1 MSYTLYHGCIKSAV
15 EPITHGE
22 YGLEHGNNKI
32 VHPWSCADGDTIF
45 FHDATLMKE
54 SECIY
59 DDDNETA
66 IQYCIERCNEQ
77 AQIQNACLP
86 HPFDVTCVLE
96 ITFYTDSFDEPIN
109 SWDDICVLDD
119 SCPNM
124 PTAVCMWADT
134 FNQLVEEGRV
144 SFKVYEFEFFP
155 KLALCYIAG
164 LATTSPL
171 FNKKCLSEN
180 ELKACE
186 MISREGYYF
195 EDLFM
200 PNSVDYYKIEPVNL
214 KNFKKD
220 F

>member
-22 YGLEHGNNKI
+22 YGFEHGNNKI
-32 VHPWSCADGDTIF
+32 VHPWVCANGGTIF
-45 FHDATLMKE
+45 FYDATLMKE

-66 IQYCIERCNEQ
+66 IQYCIEHCNEA

-86 HPFDVTCVLE
+86 HPFDTTCVLE
-96 ITFYTDSFDEPIN
+96 VTIYSDSYNNPVN
-109 SWDDICVLDD
+109 SWDDICIPDN

-124 PTAVCMWADT
+124 NSAVCMQTDT

-144 SFKVYEFEFFP
+144 KFKVHEFEFFP

-164 LATTSPL
+164 LTTTGSF
-171 FNKKCLSEN
+171 FNKECLSEN

-186 MISREGYYF
+186 LISNEGFYS

-200 PNSVDYYKIEPVNL
+200 PEEVNNYEILPVN
-214 KNFKKD
+214 FKEN
-220 F
+220 

>member
-1 MSYTLYHGCIKSAV
+1 
-15 EPITHGE
+15 
-22 YGLEHGNNKI
+22 
-32 VHPWSCADGDTIF
+32 
-45 FHDATLMKE
+45 
-54 SECIY
+54 
-59 DDDNETA
+59 
-66 IQYCIERCNEQ
+66 
-77 AQIQNACLP
+77 
-86 HPFDVTCVLE
+86 
-96 ITFYTDSFDEPIN
+96 
-109 SWDDICVLDD
+109 
-119 SCPNM
+119 M

-144 SFKVYEFEFFP
+144 KFKVYEFEFFP

-200 PNSVDYYKIEPVNL
+200 PNSVDSYKIEPVNL

>member
-1 MSYTLYHGCIKSAV
+1 MSYTLYHGCIKSSV

-32 VHPWSCADGDTIF
+32 THPWICIDEDSIF
-45 FHDATLMKE
+45 FHDVTLMKK

-59 DDDNETA
+59 DDDNDTA

-96 ITFYTDSFDEPIN
+96 ITFYTDSFNEPIN
-109 SWDDICVLDD
+109 SWDDICVPDN

-124 PTAVCMWADT
+124 TTAVCMWADT

-164 LATTSPL
+164 LVTTNPL

-186 MISREGYYF
+186 ILSSDDFFYVYLPHPEQTNEYEVF
-195 EDLFM
+195 
-200 PNSVDYYKIEPVNL
+200 PVNFKEL
-214 KNFKKD
+214 KEV
-220 F
+220 

>member
-32 VHPWSCADGDTIF
+32 THPWSCADGDTIF
-45 FHDATLMKE
+45 FYDATLMKK

-66 IQYCIERCNEQ
+66 IQYYIERCNEQ

-96 ITFYTDSFDEPIN
+96 ITFYTDSFNEPIN
-109 SWDDICVLDD
+109 SWEDICVPDD

-124 PTAVCMWADT
+124 VTAVCMWADT

-144 SFKVYEFEFFP
+144 SFKVHEFEFFP
-155 KLALCYIAG
+155 KL
-164 LATTSPL
+164 L
-171 FNKKCLSEN
+171 FVISQVLLLQVLSSI
-180 ELKACE
+180 KTVFQ
-186 MISREGYYF
+186 RT
-195 EDLFM
+195 
-200 PNSVDYYKIEPVNL
+200 NL
-214 KNFKKD
+214 KLANSFPMKDSILRIYPCLKK
-220 F
+220 

>member
-1 MSYTLYHGCIKSAV
+1 MSYTFYHGCVKSAV
-15 EPITHGE
+15 EPIVHGE
-22 YGLEHGNNKI
+22 YGNDLHDI
-32 VHPWSCADGDTIF
+32 IHPWTVSDGTSIF
-45 FHDATLMKE
+45 FHDATLMKK

-66 IQYCIERCNEQ
+66 IQYCLERCNEQ

-86 HPFDVTCVLE
+86 HPFDTTCVLE

-109 SWDDICVLDD
+109 SWEDICVPDD

-124 PTAVCMWADT
+124 DSAVCMWADT

-144 SFKVYEFEFFP
+144 KFKVHEFEFFP

-164 LATTSPL
+164 LTANNPI
-171 FNKKCLSEN
+171 FNKSCLSMN

-186 MISREGYYF
+186 ILSSDGF
-195 EDLFM
+195 FCEDLLH
-200 PNSVDYYKIEPVNL
+200 PEKIDEYEILPI
-214 KNFKKD
+214 NFKEL
-220 F
+220 

>member
-22 YGLEHGNNKI
+22 YGFEHGNNKI
-32 VHPWSCADGDTIF
+32 VHPWTCANGDTIF
-45 FHDATLMKE
+45 FYDATLMKE

-66 IQYCIERCNEQ
+66 IQYCIEHCNEA

-96 ITFYTDSFDEPIN
+96 VTIYSDSYNNPVN
-109 SWDDICVLDD
+109 SWDDICVPDY

-124 PTAVCMWADT
+124 NSAVWMWADT
-134 FNQLVEEGRV
+134 FSQLVEEGRV
-144 SFKVYEFEFFP
+144 KFKVHEFEFFP

-164 LATTSPL
+164 LVTTSPF
-171 FNKKCLSEN
+171 FNKSCLSEN

-186 MISREGYYF
+186 LLSNEGFYS

-200 PNSVDYYKIEPVNL
+200 PEEVNNYEIL
-214 KNFKKD
+214 PINFKEN
-220 F
+220 

>member
-22 YGLEHGNNKI
+22 YGFEHGNNKI
-32 VHPWSCADGDTIF
+32 VHPWTCANGDTIF
-45 FHDATLMKE
+45 FYDATLMKE

-66 IQYCIERCNEQ
+66 IQYCIEHCNEA

-96 ITFYTDSFDEPIN
+96 VTIYSDSYNNPVN
-109 SWDDICVLDD
+109 SWDDICVPDY

-124 PTAVCMWADT
+124 NSAVCMRADT
-134 FNQLVEEGRV
+134 FSQLVEEGRV
-144 SFKVYEFEFFP
+144 KFKVHEFEFFP

-171 FNKKCLSEN
+171 FNKSCLSEN
-180 ELKACE
+180 ELKACKLL
-186 MISREGYYF
+186 SNEGFYF
-195 EDLFM
+195 EDLFE
-200 PNSVDYYKIEPVNL
+200 PEAVNNYEILPVN
-214 KNFKKD
+214 FKEL
-220 F
+220 

>member
-1 MSYTLYHGCIKSAV
+1 MSYTLYHGCVKSAV

-22 YGLEHGNNKI
+22 FGFEHGNNKI
-32 VHPWSCADGDTIF
+32 AHPWACADGDTIF
-45 FHDATLMKE
+45 FHDASLMKE

-96 ITFYTDSFDEPIN
+96 VTFYTDSYDNPIN
-109 SWDDICVLDD
+109 SWDDICVPDD

-124 PTAVCMWADT
+124 NTAVCMWADT

-144 SFKVYEFEFFP
+144 KFTVHEFEFFP
-155 KLALCYIAG
+155 KLALCYISG
-164 LATTSPL
+164 LVATSPL
-171 FNKKCLSEN
+171 FNKGWLSEN
-180 ELKACE
+180 ELKACG
-186 MISREGYYF
+186 ILSSEGF
-195 EDLFM
+195 FCEDLLN
-200 PNSVDYYKIEPVNL
+200 PEETNNYEVLPA
-214 KNFKKD
+214 NFKEN
-220 F
+220 